1 MGRTLLS
8 AAFDLDFAGVSSL
21 RCGETRT
28 VESEPE
34 SSRSS
39 KSKSKTT
46 SKAGDR
52 SVRPPP
58 TGLAGGRRYLEAAF
72 SVVSPTCKKIV
83 NTGFTYPG
91 HSSGGSK
98 LYQTVA
104 GAEQEL

>member
-1 MGRTLLS
+1 MLPAGIWRRDVTEG
-8 AAFDLDFAGVSSL
+8 AGQWCRKVAPAFWRAS
-21 RCGETRT
+21 
-28 VESEPE
+28 
-34 SSRSS
+34 
-39 KSKSKTT
+39 
-46 SKAGDR
+46 
-52 SVRPPP
+52 RPPIGP
-58 TGLAGGRRYLEAAF
+58 AGGRRYLEAAF